1 MIATLRFIFLLN
13 LSLRLALI
21 FAVIDLLSS
30 FCWLRV
36 TIRIFVAD
44 FYEKVSNLLK
54 AAIRFYS

>member
-1 MIATLRFIFLLN
+1 MIAILMFIFLSN

-21 FAVIDLLSS
+21 FGVIDLLSS

-36 TIRIFVAD
+36 TIRIFLAD

-54 AAIRFYS
+54 AATSFYS

>member
-21 FAVIDLLSS
+21 FGVIDLLSS
-30 FCWLRV
+30 FCWLRFA
-36 TIRIFVAD
+36 IRIFVAD
-44 FYEKVSNLLK
+44 FYEKGSNLLK